1 MNIYLFWLI
10 QLTWGL
16 LINIPG
22 LLISLIF
29 ICSGKKPKL
38 FNQAVYFETGEK
50 WGGVNF
56 GGFFFVQKD
65 ASERLKSHEYGHCFQ
80 NLYLGPLM
88 PFAVT
93 IPSAFRYHIRA
104 YRMKKGSP
112 LKPYDSF
119 WCESWATRLG
129 EKHSHSS

>member
-1 MNIYLFWLI
+1 MNRYLFWLI
-10 QLTWGL
+10 QLSWGL

-22 LLISLIF
+22 LLVAFIL
-29 ICSGKKPKL
+29 ICSGKKPQRY
-38 FNQAVYFETGEK
+38 NYAIYFEAGER

-56 GGFFFVQKD
+56 GGFFFVQKH

-88 PFAVT
+88 PFTVT
-93 IPSAFRYHIRA
+93 LPSAVRYHIRA
-104 YRMKKGSP
+104 HQAKKGVT

-129 EKHSHSS
+129 EKHANAS